1 MRLLPTCALLL
12 SLSALPGLCQS
23 STDANT
29 ATPTALPASANDSS
43 VDYSALRE
51 RLAAQNKVLQDQVNT
66 QRAAVKKNQLL
77 LKDAQRLDAAN
88 KKLLEE
94 KKKLEAENTDLEKQ
108 RQALKDS
115 DKPAAVTAQNGDPS
129 N

>member
-1 MRLLPTCALLL
+1 MRFLPTCALLL

-23 STDANT
+23 NTGTNT
-29 ATPTALPASANDSS
+29 ATPTALPANANDSS

-66 QRAAVKKNQLL
+66 QRATVKKNQIL
-77 LKDAQRLDAAN
+77 LKDAQRLDASN

-108 RQALKDS
+108 RQALRDS
-115 DKPAAVTAQNGDPS
+115 EKPTETVQATNSP